1 MASRPC
7 LLADDRIDHVA
18 NSPLSNQQCF
28 LVAVGSNEEQERLE
42 LMSTASQPFKR
53 ARSPSK
59 QSGVLQGLSL
69 NLFRAG
75 VVAGPIF

>member
-1 MASRPC
+1 MFSRRS
-7 LLADDRIDHVA
+7 RI
-18 NSPLSNQQCF
+18 
-28 LVAVGSNEEQERLE
+28 ERGAGAAGIDE
-42 LMSTASQPFKR
+42 HSQPASQPFKR